1 MKNQGENKNK
11 NKFDPYKFIIFIA
24 DLRGPFFI
32 MCPPPSPP
40 AFCWGERMGV
50 GGLSLIPNFQKVVAW
65 KDLNF

>member
-32 MCPPPSPP
+32 MFPPPLS
-40 AFCWGERMGV
+40 AGGGRMWV